1 MVNIQLFLYFFKK
14 ENIFNI
20 LFFFTLASL
29 LFLGDI
35 FFLVFL
41 MRLMG
46 TYLAFTVFFF
56 FTAVGQVGLFR
67 TFSLLIDN
75 IREAKDEGENCMDYY
90 LAYAGSIPA
99 VIYMIYPGIISTLI
113 GFILLIFPIRKV
125 LGEFI
130 TKKLQLDW
138 DEINEY
144 LFLLIN

>member
-1 MVNIQLFLYFFKK
+1 MVNIRLFLYFFKK

-20 LFFFTLASL
+20 LFFFSLASL

-41 MRLMG
+41 IRLIG
-46 TYLAFTVFFF
+46 TYLAFTLFFLF
-56 FTAVGQVGLFR
+56 SALGQIGLFR
-67 TFSLLIDN
+67 SFSILIDN
-75 IREAKDEGENCMDYY
+75 IRTAKEKGEDCMDHY

-113 GFILLIFPIRKV
+113 GYILLIVPVRKV
-125 LGEFI
+125 LGEWVTRF
-130 TKKLQLDW
+130 LQLDW

-144 LFLLIN
+144 LFLLL